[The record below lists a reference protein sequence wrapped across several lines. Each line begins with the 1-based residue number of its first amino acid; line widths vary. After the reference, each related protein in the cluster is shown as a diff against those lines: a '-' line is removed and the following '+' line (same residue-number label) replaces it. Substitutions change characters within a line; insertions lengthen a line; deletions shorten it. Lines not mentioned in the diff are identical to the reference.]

1 MLLRG
6 LPISLLLLLIPSL
19 ALAFMLHGL
28 GKALVAAMVSLK
40 PMTQVKSVSFNLAN
54 YFDPWGF
61 IMILLIGFGW
71 SRLAAV
77 DASKYRN
84 RKVGEFLVALA
95 GPLSYLLL
103 AFLAVSGIA
112 FIIQFNMVVLQPLLA
127 VFMVLA
133 QVCTSLAV
141 FTALPIPPL
150 DGSKMI
156 LCWFDHRQ
164 YAAHRAQVE
173 MYGQF
178 MLIGIILIQSWSDIM
193 IIPFQPMIASV
204 LELLFS
210 LYQ

>member
-28 GKALVAAMVSLK
+28 GKALMAALVSVK

-61 IMILLIGFGW
+61 IMILFIGLGW
-71 SRLAAV
+71 SRLAPA
-77 DASKYRN
+77 DENLYRN

-103 AFLAVSGIA
+103 AFLAVSGV
-112 FIIQFNMVVLQPLLA
+112 FGIIRFNLVVLQPLIA
-127 VFMVLA
+127 VFQVLA
-133 QVCTSLAV
+133 SVCVGLAV
-141 FTALPIPPL
+141 FTSLPIPPL

-156 LCWFDHRQ
+156 LCWFDHRH

-178 MLIGIILIQSWSDIM
+178 ALIGIILLQNMGNIT
-193 IIPFQPMIASV
+193 IIPFEPMVRAV
-204 LELLFS
+204 LNLLVRI
-210 LYQ
+210 YE